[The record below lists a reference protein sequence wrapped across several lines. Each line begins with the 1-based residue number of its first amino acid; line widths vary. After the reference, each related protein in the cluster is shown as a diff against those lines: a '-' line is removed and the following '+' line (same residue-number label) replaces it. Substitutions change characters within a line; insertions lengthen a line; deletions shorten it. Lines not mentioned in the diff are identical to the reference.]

1 MEYLYIL
8 QQALVWIIT
17 IFWLYNIVISACSLV
32 KLKEKPMPIIYTTA
46 DICKMFHIGR
56 VKCLELFHRA
66 DFPAQKYGRGFGI
79 EANALT
85 NYMSSR
91 HIIC

>member
-1 MEYLYIL
+1 MSTS
-8 QQALVWIIT
+8 QV
-17 IFWLYNIVISACSLV
+17 
-32 KLKEKPMPIIYTTA
+32 KEKPMPIIYTTK

-56 VKCLELFHRA
+56 VKCLELFHRD

-91 HIIC
+91 HILS

>member
-1 MEYLYIL
+1 MLE
-8 QQALVWIIT
+8 
-17 IFWLYNIVISACSLV
+17 V
-32 KLKEKPMPIIYTTA
+32 KSKEKPMPIIYTTK
-46 DICKMFHIGR
+46 DIFKMFHIGI

-66 DFPAQKYGRGFGI
+66 DFPAQKYGRDFGI

-91 HIIC
+91 HIICWKAKEI

>member
-1 MEYLYIL
+1 
-8 QQALVWIIT
+8 
-17 IFWLYNIVISACSLV
+17 
-32 KLKEKPMPIIYTTA
+32 MPVIYTTE
-46 DICKMFHIGR
+46 DICKIFHIGR

>member
-1 MEYLYIL
+1 M
-8 QQALVWIIT
+8 IT
-17 IFWLYNIVISACSLV
+17 T
-32 KLKEKPMPIIYTTA
+32 KLKEKTMPIIYTTE
-46 DICKMFHIGR
+46 DICKIFHIGR

-85 NYMSSR
+85 EFMSSR
-91 HIIC
+91 HIIS

>member
-1 MEYLYIL
+1 MHEAKI
-8 QQALVWIIT
+8 
-17 IFWLYNIVISACSLV
+17 N
-32 KLKEKPMPIIYTTA
+32 EKPMPVIYTTA

-56 VKCLELFHRA
+56 VKCLELFHIA
-66 DFPAQKYGRGFGI
+66 DFPSQKYGRGFEI

>member
-1 MEYLYIL
+1 MN
-8 QQALVWIIT
+8 T
-17 IFWLYNIVISACSLV
+17 T
-32 KLKEKPMPIIYTTA
+32 KLKGKPMLIIYTTE

-56 VKCLELFHRA
+56 VKCLDLFHRA

-85 NYMSSR
+85 NHMSSR

>member
-1 MEYLYIL
+1 MSTS
-8 QQALVWIIT
+8 QV
-17 IFWLYNIVISACSLV
+17 
-32 KLKEKPMPIIYTTA
+32 KEKPMPIIYTTK
-46 DICKMFHIGR
+46 DICKMFPIGR

-85 NYMSSR
+85 EFMSSR
-91 HIIC
+91 HIIS

>member
-1 MEYLYIL
+1 M
-8 QQALVWIIT
+8 
-17 IFWLYNIVISACSLV
+17 SDV
-32 KLKEKPMPIIYTTA
+32 KLKEKPMTVIYTTE
-46 DICKMFHIGR
+46 DICKIFHIGR

>member
-1 MEYLYIL
+1 MEKYAIEMRKFIEYLYEEGL
-8 QQALVWIIT
+8 DM
-17 IFWLYNIVISACSLV
+17 SDV
-32 KLKEKPMPIIYTTA
+32 KLKEKPMPVIYTTE
-46 DICKMFHIGR
+46 DICKIFHIGR

-66 DFPAQKYGRGFGI
+66 DFPAQKYGRGFWI

-91 HIIC
+91 QIIC

>member
-1 MEYLYIL
+1 MSTL
-8 QQALVWIIT
+8 QV
-17 IFWLYNIVISACSLV
+17 
-32 KLKEKPMPIIYTTA
+32 KEKPMPIIYTTK

-66 DFPAQKYGRGFGI
+66 AFPAQKYGRGFGI

-85 NYMSSR
+85 KYMSSR
-91 HIIC
+91 HILS

>member
-1 MEYLYIL
+1 MN
-8 QQALVWIIT
+8 T
-17 IFWLYNIVISACSLV
+17 T
-32 KLKEKPMPIIYTTA
+32 KLKEKPMPIIYTTE
-46 DICKMFHIGR
+46 DICKKFHIGR

-85 NYMSSR
+85 EFMSSR
-91 HIIC
+91 HIIS

>member
-1 MEYLYIL
+1 MN
-8 QQALVWIIT
+8 T
-17 IFWLYNIVISACSLV
+17 T
-32 KLKEKPMPIIYTTA
+32 KLKEKTMPIIYTTE
-46 DICKMFHIGR
+46 DICKTFHIGR

-85 NYMSSR
+85 EFMSSR
-91 HIIC
+91 HIIS

>member
-1 MEYLYIL
+1 MKEE
-8 QQALVWIIT
+8 T
-17 IFWLYNIVISACSLV
+17 I
-32 KLKEKPMPIIYTTA
+32 KEKPMPVIYTTK

-79 EANALT
+79 EATALT
-85 NYMSSR
+85 NYLSSR
-91 HIIC
+91 HIIS

>member
-1 MEYLYIL
+1 MKE
-8 QQALVWIIT
+8 AII
-17 IFWLYNIVISACSLV
+17 
-32 KLKEKPMPIIYTTA
+32 KEKPMPVIYTTK

-79 EANALT
+79 EATVLT
-85 NYMSSR
+85 NYLSSR
-91 HIIC
+91 HIIS

>member
-1 MEYLYIL
+1 MHEVEI
-8 QQALVWIIT
+8 
-17 IFWLYNIVISACSLV
+17 N
-32 KLKEKPMPIIYTTA
+32 EKPMPVIYTTA

-79 EANALT
+79 EANALA

-91 HIIC
+91 HIIS

>member
-1 MEYLYIL
+1 M
-8 QQALVWIIT
+8 
-17 IFWLYNIVISACSLV
+17 SDG
-32 KLKEKPMPIIYTTA
+32 KLKEKLMPVIYTTE
-46 DICKMFHIGR
+46 DICKIFHIGR

>member
-1 MEYLYIL
+1 MKEE
-8 QQALVWIIT
+8 T
-17 IFWLYNIVISACSLV
+17 I
-32 KLKEKPMPIIYTTA
+32 KEKPMPVIYTPK

-79 EANALT
+79 EATALT
-85 NYMSSR
+85 NYLSSR
-91 HIIC
+91 HIIS